1 MPQLAT
7 PAARDARPRV
17 WAALAT
23 LEERRSRPDTW
34 PHVVLTSACT
44 CQSRPCLRPSTPR
57 SNHHFGAIIFAAL
70 VAGRLLAEVPVP
82 GAKNA
87 EAAEA
92 AEAGRPGTLAR
103 PESMW
108 SILGRYV
115 VADSQ

>member
-1 MPQLAT
+1 MPQLAIS
-7 PAARDARPRV
+7 AARDARLRV
-17 WAALAT
+17 RAALRPP
-23 LEERRSRPDTW
+23 EECRSRPDTW

-44 CQSRPCLRPSTPR
+44 CQSRPCLRLSTPR
-57 SNHHFGAIIFAAL
+57 SNHHFGAIIFVAL

-82 GAKNA
+82 GANA

-92 AEAGRPGTLAR
+92 TEAGHPGSLAR

-115 VADSQ
+115 VADSR